1 MGEGYKEGAKSLQ
14 QVGRKG
20 RERRTMKE
28 PRSDS
33 NILTYLKSRVSQN
46 TTSIAFLSP
55 CEQRV

>member
-1 MGEGYKEGAKSLQ
+1 MGEGYKEAANSLQ

-20 RERRTMKE
+20 QERRTMKD

-33 NILTYLKSRVSQN
+33 NILTSLKSRVSQN
-46 TTSIAFLSP
+46 ATSIAFLSP